1 MTTQTRNGEQRDMKL
16 GFIGGG
22 NMARALIS
30 ALLRQGMAPADIRV
44 GEPWE
49 AARTALQ
56 RDLGVTVSADNS
68 AAAAAD
74 VVVLAVKPQELGR
87 VLGAAQVTLQQ
98 HRPLLISIAAGIRLD
113 ALGQWC
119 PGLHAVRAMPNRP
132 ALLGA
137 GATGLFAG
145 AEVDAAGRAAA
156 ERVLGAAGST
166 VWVRSEAE
174 LDVVTAL
181 SGSGPAYFLLLA
193 EQMAA
198 AATALGLEPATAQ
211 QLAAQTLYGT
221 GLIAHHDPDLAAQR
235 AAVTSKGGTTA
246 AAIASFEQSA
256 FGDMV
261 QRALTAAAR
270 RSAELAGTP
279 QG

>member
-1 MTTQTRNGEQRDMKL
+1 MKL

-30 ALLRQGMAPADIRV
+30 ALLRQGFARDDLSVGEPLEAAREALRRDFDIRV
-44 GEPWE
+44 EAGNE
-49 AARTALQ
+49 AAAR
-56 RDLGVTVSADNS
+56 
-68 AAAAAD
+68 AD
-74 VVVLAVKPQELGR
+74 VVVLAVKPQEMRG
-87 VLGAAQVTLQQ
+87 VLLALRPTLSQ
-98 HRPLLISIAAGIRLD
+98 HRPLLLSIAAGIRSEDLM
-113 ALGQWC
+113 AWC

-132 ALLGA
+132 ALFGA

-145 AEVDAAGRAAA
+145 AGVSAEERHAA
-156 ERVLGAAGST
+156 EQVLGAAGST
-166 VWVRSEAE
+166 VWMRNEAE

-198 AATALGLEPATAQ
+198 AAVKLGLEESTAR

-235 AAVTSKGGTTA
+235 AAVTSRGGTTA
-246 AAIASFEQSA
+246 AAIASFEQN
-256 FGDMV
+256 GLG
-261 QRALTAAAR
+261 ALVEQALAAAAR
-270 RSAELAGTP
+270 RSAELAVTASAAATNKSHAT
-279 QG
+279 